1 MKTPNE
7 LKQIV
12 KEKEAQI
19 STAKVSGCCG
29 PTCCS
34 GSDKKNIN
42 RKEK

>member
-12 KEKEAQI
+12 NKKEKHN
-19 STAKVSGCCG
+19 TTVKVSGCCE